1 MLPYQLKRRVV
12 NETNIIE
19 VVSEYVQLKKK
30 GNSMFGLCPFHND
43 NNPSMSVSDKVKMY
57 NCFSCG
63 AKGNVINFVSKIEN
77 ITEDQAT
84 LKLAKRLGIEIDEK
98 KNAQTIKE

>member
-1 MLPYQLKRRVV
+1 MIPYQLKRKVV

-43 NNPSMSVSDKVKMY
+43 NNPSMSVSPAKKVFK
-57 NCFSCG
+57 
-63 AKGNVINFVSKIEN
+63 
-77 ITEDQAT
+77 
-84 LKLAKRLGIEIDEK
+84 
-98 KNAQTIKE
+98 